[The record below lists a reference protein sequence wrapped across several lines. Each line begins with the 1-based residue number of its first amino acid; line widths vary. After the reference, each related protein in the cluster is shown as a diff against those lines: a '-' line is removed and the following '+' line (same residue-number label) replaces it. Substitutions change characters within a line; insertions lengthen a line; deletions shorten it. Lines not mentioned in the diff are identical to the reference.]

1 MIIHNVFAALVQPF
15 AMPLSAGL
23 RAAGDV
29 SFTFWS
35 SLLCTVVVRTLFSF
49 ALALWAQLGII
60 GIAWAMVLDWSL
72 KALLDILRFRSG
84 RWKRYRL
91 I

>member
-1 MIIHNVFAALVQPF
+1 MITHNIFAALVQPF

-23 RAAGDV
+23 RAAGDIK
-29 SFTFWS
+29 FTFWS
-35 SLLCTVVVRTLFSF
+35 SLLCTVVVRTVLSF
-49 ALALWAQLGII
+49 ILALWAGFGII

-72 KALLDILRFRSG
+72 KALLDIRRFRSG
-84 RWKRYRL
+84 KWKEHRL